1 MAPLKAVSQRRAIVL
16 ACSALVVGGT
26 AAAWW
31 HREQRAAIVA
41 AAVPAPPDLSDWP
54 AELRDRIAAATA
66 SARAGNREGIRQL
79 SALYHANGFFEAAR
93 GCYEALEK
101 LEPHEPRW
109 RHRHAAILAGF
120 GETDAALRH
129 AEQAVKLAP
138 DYVPAR
144 LRLADIL
151 LKRGETS
158 SAAAVY
164 RDILRSGEHPHALL
178 ALARLDV
185 EARNWAEARPRLERV
200 VALTNYELGYDLI
213 VTVYE
218 QLGLNAPAAGI
229 RGRAKASGAYRD
241 PPDPWL
247 DELTELCFDSY
258 RLSLA
263 AGVAQRTGRLTDAL
277 RLLERAT
284 ALTPDDVSI
293 RFQLAQTFAQNRELK
308 RARAEFE
315 RCTASAPE
323 FPDAWAHLAVLL
335 DQTGDVAAAERT
347 VTAGLARCPDSPG
360 LHLMR
365 ARFHR
370 RAGRVPAALDSY
382 RRSIQLRPNEAEPYI
397 ELATLLLQGNAT
409 EEGLRHLHAALEA
422 EPDHPTALALLALT
436 AISQG
441 NEPTARRWLVR
452 VQAQPRIA
460 PAQAE
465 QLFAAYRGQ
474 FGRAFR

>member
-1 MAPLKAVSQRRAIVL
+1 MAPLKPADQRRALVL
-16 ACSALVVGGT
+16 ACSALVLGGT
-26 AAAWW
+26 ATAWWW

-41 AAVPAPPDLSDWP
+41 AAVPAPPDLAGWP
-54 AELRDRIAAATA
+54 AALRDRIAAAMA
-66 SARAGNREGIRQL
+66 SSRAGDREGIRQL
-79 SALYHANGFFEAAR
+79 SALYHANGFFAAAR
-93 GCYEALEK
+93 ASYEALEQ

-109 RHRHAAILAGF
+109 WHRHAAILAGF
-120 GETDAALRH
+120 GETDAALRR

-138 DYVPAR
+138 DYVPAG

-151 LKRGETS
+151 LKRGETER
-158 SAAAVY
+158 AAAIY
-164 RDILRSGEHPHALL
+164 REILRSGEHPHALL

-218 QLGLNAPAAGI
+218 QLGLNAQAAQI

-247 DELTELCFDSY
+247 DELTELCFDAY

-263 AGVAQRTGRLTDAL
+263 AGVAQRTGRLADAL

-293 RFQLAQTFAQNRELK
+293 RFQLAQTLVQNRDLK

-323 FPDAWAHLAVLL
+323 FPDAWAHLAALFE
-335 DQTGDVAAAERT
+335 QTGDVAAAERT
-347 VTAGLARCPDSPG
+347 LTAALVRCPDSPG

-370 RAGRVPAALDSY
+370 RAGRVPAAVESY

-409 EEGLRHLHAALEA
+409 EEALRQLHAALEA
-422 EPDHPTALALLALT
+422 EPDHPTALTLLALT
-436 AISQG
+436 AISRG
-441 NEPTARRWLVR
+441 DEPAAGRWLAR

-465 QLFAAYRGQ
+465 QLLAAYRGQ
-474 FGRAFR
+474 FGKK